1 MTKTAIRKL
10 IASGLTALLLGTI
23 SVPALAAPPTKPGG
37 GGSSSVS
44 YTGATTISS
53 STTATGARY
62 ASTVAGENA
71 LLVSGGASTLTDVA
85 VTKSGDDSSGDSAD
99 FYGTNAAVLVYNGA
113 TLNLKGGAVTTNG
126 THANAVFA
134 YGEGKVNLE
143 GTTITT
149 TGNTSGGIMVTGGGT
164 LNATDLTVETSGNSS
179 AAIRSDRGGGTLTIN
194 GGTYTAHGTGS
205 PAIYSTAD
213 ITVND
218 AVLNSTTS
226 EGVVIEG
233 KNSVTLNN
241 VTLTDSNIKHNGK
254 SDTYK
259 TIFLYQSMS
268 GDASVGTSHF
278 TARDSAITG
287 KNGDLFFVTN
297 TSAVID
303 LENNTLVNE
312 DADGGL
318 LRIQAGAWG
327 TSGKNGGTVI
337 LNLTDQKAAGDITV
351 DSISTLAMS
360 LSEGSVYTGAVN
372 TEGTAQELD
381 LTLSADSVWVL
392 TGDSVLT
399 GLANADGTNSNIY
412 LNGHTLT
419 VNGRAVTG
427 NSGSYAPAEGNSS
440 TAFRDVSSTAYY
452 YGAVIWAI
460 QQGIT
465 AGTGALTFS
474 PDQPCTRAQA
484 VTFLWRAAGEPEV
497 SGSHSFTDVKTGSYY
512 EKAVIWAAQ
521 NGITSGTTATTFSPN
536 DNCTRAQIV
545 TFLWRAAG
553 EPEVS
558 GSHPFTDV
566 KTSAYYEKPV
576 VWAVAKGV
584 TSGTTTTTFSPT
596 DTCTRSQIVTFLY
609 RHLAS

>member
-1 MTKTAIRKL
+1 MMKTTLKKL
-10 IASGLTALLLGTI
+10 TAGGLTVLLLTAYSG
-23 SVPALAAPPTKPGG
+23 SAWAAPPTKPGG
-37 GGSSSVS
+37 SGGSSAS
-44 YTGATTISS
+44 YTGAATISS
-53 STTATGARY
+53 STTATGANY
-62 ASTVAGENA
+62 ASVTAGENA
-71 LLVSGGASTLTDVA
+71 LLVSGGVSTLTDVT

-179 AAIRSDRGGGTLTIN
+179 AAIRSDRGGGTMTVN

-218 AVLNSTTS
+218 AALNSTTS

-233 KNSVTLNN
+233 KNSVTLNR
-241 VTLTDSNIKHNGK
+241 VTLTDSNLKHNGK

-278 TARDSAITG
+278 TAKDSAITG

-312 DADGGL
+312 GASGGF

-327 TSGKNGGTVI
+327 TSGKNGGTVT
-337 LNLTDQKAAGDITV
+337 LNMTDQQAEGDIFV
-351 DSISTLAMS
+351 DGISTLAMS
-360 LSEGSVYTGAVN
+360 LTGGSVYTGAVN
-372 TEGTAQELD
+372 TDGTARQLEM
-381 LTLSADSVWVL
+381 TLSADSVWVL
-392 TGDSVLT
+392 TGDSILT
-399 GLANADGTNSNIY
+399 GLTNADGTNGNIY

-419 VNGRAVTG
+419 VNGKTVTG
-427 NSGSYAPAEGNSS
+427 NSGSYAPAQEGAV
-440 TAFRDVSSTAYY
+440 TAFRDVAKTAYY
-452 YGAVIWAI
+452 YEAVLWAV
-460 QQGIT
+460 QNGVT
-465 AGTGALTFS
+465 YGTSASTFS
-474 PDQPCTRAQA
+474 PDATCTRAQA